1 MEKVARVIIQNGKY
15 ILPVMLALFT
25 ATSYALEDSKC
36 QGCIFVEPESGSDN
50 SSCIAKGTTNSTAH
64 CKTMSYVLQNPLAL
78 NGTSIVLLGGDHQ
91 LDQTL
96 TVANVEGL
104 IIRSAENAV
113 SIIKCSH
120 PANSDDNGSG
130 LAFASVTNQN
140 L

>member
-1 MEKVARVIIQNGKY
+1 MENIFCLSCLLCSLQLV
-15 ILPVMLALFT
+15 
-25 ATSYALEDSKC
+25 SYALEDSKC